1 MMKYL
6 LLAAVISLGACIPEL
21 EELDEIRVTFGGR
34 ITDGSSGDSIS
45 GVRVTVPQLDS
56 LRTAGY
62 APSVTGDTSQTGGF
76 FQLDVKLDEPRK
88 ACRNNVPLIIT
99 LRFTDTHDRYQAKD
113 KAENLC
119 RYTVQ
124 SLNEAA
130 SIQIGLTRKP

>member
-1 MMKYL
+1 MKYL
-6 LLAAVISLGACIPEL
+6 LLAAAIGLGACIPEL

-34 ITDGSSGDSIS
+34 ITDSATGDSIS
-45 GVRVTVPQLDS
+45 GVRVTVAQLDS

-62 APSVTGDTSQTGGF
+62 APVVTGDTSEIGGF
-76 FQLDVKLDEPRK
+76 FELDVKLDEPRK

-99 LRFTDTHDRYQAKD
+99 LRFTDTHNRYLVKD

>member
-1 MMKYL
+1 MKYL
-6 LLAAVISLGACIPEL
+6 LLAAVIGLGACIPEL
-21 EELDEIRVTFGGR
+21 DELEEIRVTFGGR
-34 ITDGSSGDSIS
+34 ITDSATGDSIS
-45 GVRVTVPQLDS
+45 GVRVTVAQLDS

-62 APSVTGDTSQTGGF
+62 APVVTGDTSQTGGF
-76 FQLDVKLDEPRK
+76 FELDVKLDEPRK

-99 LRFTDTHDRYQAKD
+99 LRFTDTHNRYLVKD

-119 RYTVQ
+119 RYTIQ